1 MNKAILAPAGGR
13 KTQHIVE
20 ACGASGGKRRLVLTF
35 TRTGQEVIRSRLQAH
50 CRADCYPEVLGWY
63 SFLIQHI
70 IKPYLPDLYA
80 GARVAGLHFV
90 EGQDPS
96 TYRSG
101 VNRYLDDEC
110 RVYSSRVGKLAVDV
124 LQASSGA
131 VIDRLERLYDE
142 IYIDEVQDLTGND
155 LDLVEALLGS
165 SIDITL
171 VGDVRQ
177 SIYSTSRSD
186 QKNKQYNGL
195 DKVVWFR
202 SLRDRGVCELVEVT
216 ETWRCRQEIV
226 DLADRV
232 LPARLAF
239 PSTASHE
246 STETGHDGVFVVS
259 SKDAIAYISQWKPDV
274 YRHSSQTRVSE
285 GVDVPVMTF
294 GSVKGI
300 TVERVL
306 IFPTEPIRQF
316 LRNDT
321 PLTDE
326 SASKLYVAITRARHS
341 VTFVVDSV
349 LGYAQSAWAPDQS

>member
-1 MNKAILAPAGGR
+1 M
-13 KTQHIVE
+13 
-20 ACGASGGKRRLVLTF
+20 
-35 TRTGQEVIRSRLQAH
+35 
-50 CRADCYPEVLGWY
+50 GWY

-70 IKPYLPDLYA
+70 IKPYLPDRYS
-80 GARVAGLHFV
+80 GARVTGLHFV

-101 VNRYLDDEC
+101 LDRYLDDEG
-110 RVYSSRVGKLAVDV
+110 RVYSTRVGKLAVDV
-124 LQASSGA
+124 LRASGGSA
-131 VIDRLERLYDE
+131 IDRLERLWDE

-155 LDLVEALLGS
+155 LDVVEALLAS

-186 QKNKQYNGL
+186 QKNKQYSGL
-195 DKVVWFR
+195 EKVIWFR
-202 SLRDRGVCELVEVT
+202 TLRDRGVCELT
-216 ETWRCRQEIV
+216 EITDTWRCRQEIV
-226 DLADRV
+226 DLADSV

-239 PSTASHE
+239 PATMSHE

-259 SKDAIAYISQWKPDV
+259 STDVGAYVTQWKPEV
-274 YRHSSQTRVSE
+274 YRHSSQTKLPEAINVH
-285 GVDVPVMTF
+285 VMNF
-294 GSVKGI
+294 GSVKGV

-306 IFPTEPIRQF
+306 ILPTEPIRQL
-316 LRNDT
+316 LRRGT

-341 VTFVVDSV
+341 VAFIVDSV
-349 LGYAQSAWAPDQS
+349 VEYPQPAWVPDRAHATPGRSAGSLDAS